1 MPLRRLLQTAPVLAL
16 AALLA
21 AGCSPA
27 AKHEPAAR
35 DAGAPIDTAG
45 LPEIRFQRGTT
56 SLAFADSLPDGGT
69 KSYFLGALERQRLT
83 VHVLSRQDDVDVDVL
98 EAATGRQ
105 VAPVQQVPSFWA
117 GLLPSSGNFIVR
129 ITGRGK
135 PEAYW
140 VKVQIPRRV
149 ILTDEFPTQSYS
161 GVALPSLPVDYVLK
175 GVQGKT
181 VTVELR
187 TAETRTALNVYG
199 IEDGTVLLAN
209 AAGQQKFAGAVPKTQ
224 DYMIS
229 VVPAAEDSTDYALFV
244 TQK

>member
-1 MPLRRLLQTAPVLAL
+1 MPTSRIPRIATALAL

-27 AKHEPAAR
+27 AKREPAGGG
-35 DAGAPIDTAG
+35 AGAPIDTAG
-45 LPEIRFQRGTT
+45 LSEIRFQRGTT

-69 KSYFLGALERQRLT
+69 KSYFLGALERQRMT
-83 VHVLSRQDDVDVDVL
+83 VHVLSRHDDVAVEVF
-98 EAATGRQ
+98 EAASGRE
-105 VAPVQQVPSFWA
+105 VAPDQVVPSFWA

-129 ITGRGK
+129 VTGKGK
-135 PEAYW
+135 PESCW

-149 ILTDEFPTQSYS
+149 ILTDEFPSQSYS

-175 GVQGKT
+175 GIQGKT

-187 TAETRTALNVYG
+187 AAEAKAALSIHG
-199 IEDGTVLLAN
+199 IEDGAVLLAN
-209 AAGQQKFAGAVPKTQ
+209 ADGKQKYAGAVPKTQ

-229 VVPAAEDSTDYALFV
+229 VVPAAQDSTDYALFV